1 MFQLSYPFVNT
12 GKAIALTRQTFV
24 DKVTSLS
31 FNILSTVTGGKN
43 MQGGSKIAFCRVSLE
58 GKFRNDD

>member
-1 MFQLSYPFVNT
+1 MFQLSHSFVNT

-58 GKFRNDD
+58 GKFHNDD